1 MVVDEA
7 SSSEDTSSYRLIL
20 RLRRDEPG
28 PGESL
33 PVACAALFR
42 RDANWSNSIF
52 SVEGEEFAAD
62 VAATAPI
69 MPRML
74 SILPGLEE
82 SRDEVDP
89 VD

>member
-1 MVVDEA
+1 M
-7 SSSEDTSSYRLIL
+7 
-20 RLRRDEPG
+20 
-28 PGESL
+28 
-33 PVACAALFR
+33 PVACAALFS

-52 SVEGEEFAAD
+52 SVEGEGFPAA
-62 VAATAPI
+62 VAATALI

-74 SILPGLEE
+74 STLPEVEE